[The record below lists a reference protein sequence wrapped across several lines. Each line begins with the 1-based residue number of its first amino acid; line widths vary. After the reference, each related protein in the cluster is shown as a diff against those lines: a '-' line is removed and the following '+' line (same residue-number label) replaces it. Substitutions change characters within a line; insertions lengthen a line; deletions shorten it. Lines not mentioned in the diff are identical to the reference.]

1 MTWIRQWS
9 NEWGER
15 WEGAYGKDSSPHP
28 AREDAPHIQMLD
40 DAMRELYEEYPKEIT
55 AVRLMSLVSYQ
66 EAMQMLGVKKSAVYR
81 WREEGEKLLVKKIKE
96 NQKRA

>member
-15 WEGAYGKDSSPHP
+15 WEGAYGKDASPHP

-55 AVRLMSLVSYQ
+55 AVRLMSLVRQCRCLASRKARCTGGERREKSY
-66 EAMQMLGVKKSAVYR
+66 L
-81 WREEGEKLLVKKIKE
+81 
-96 NQKRA
+96 